1 MKIIHY
7 FNENNRVVKTVE
19 KQNGFLLTN
28 LLGGYFW
35 LAEKPFSRYQGWFFT
50 PSRLAG
56 NKIFRVL
63 ENIEIEGGAD
73 VSEIK
78 NNFWQVERK
87 RGETN
92 ETFFTPSFLNVL
104 VYETTLPS
112 DIKLFFDAKESY
124 DNQNSAAYEI
134 FEQAGLVVVKCQ
146 TVDEAM
152 KEFFVAIKADTA
164 THERPNQ
171 WVTRDYTFDK
181 NRHSAPFERS
191 VYLALKFKNSQRLVL
206 AAAQTKDQAIEQAQ
220 FGANHLRSLKKKAV
234 REIKNLWPFFNRPKI
249 KDSEL
254 RLAYLCAKNSL
265 RSCLVFDEK
274 KKIKGL
280 YAGLPWF
287 FQFWQR
293 DAALCLP
300 ALKMLNKPASQTIWH
315 NLIRD
320 IIRGE
325 KNNSAE
331 DGWGWAIKQADIFQQ
346 WHRKF
351 LLTAIQEFEK
361 SVSQNLFW
369 HGQKATWMDTVDRY
383 PATIELQTLFLAAC
397 RIASK
402 NFEFWRKK
410 FFYDN
415 LEDDSH
421 ILIKEKFWNGQA
433 LADGFNGQLADLT
446 ARPNV
451 FLGYHSYSQLLTK
464 GEWEKCFTNLLPR
477 LWLDWGGLSTV
488 DKYSPTFHN
497 EHSGETPISYH
508 QGDSWFFINNLAAL
522 VLAKINQKKFK
533 PYIEQIIK
541 ASAQDILWQGIVGH
555 HSELSSAR
563 SLQAEGCLCQAWSS
577 ALFLELLQK
586 LY

>member
-7 FNENNRVVKTVE
+7 FNENNRVAKNVE
-19 KQNGFLLTN
+19 KENGFLLTN

-35 LAEKPFSRYQGWFFT
+35 LAEKPTSRYQGWFFT
-50 PSRLAG
+50 PSWLAG
-56 NKIFRVL
+56 NKIFRIL
-63 ENIEIEGGAD
+63 ENIEIEGSLA
-73 VSEIK
+73 VNEIK

-87 RGETN
+87 RGEAS

-104 VYETTLPS
+104 VYETTLAS

-124 DNQNSAAYEI
+124 NNQNSSFYEI
-134 FEQAGLVVVKCQ
+134 FEQDGLVVIKCQ
-146 TVDEAM
+146 TTDEAM
-152 KEFFVAIKADTA
+152 PEFFVAIKANSTIY
-164 THERPNQ
+164 ERPNQ
-171 WVTRDYTFDK
+171 WIERNYSFDK
-181 NRHSAPFERS
+181 NRNSAPFERS

-206 AAAQTKDQAIEQAQ
+206 AVAQTKDQAIEQAQ
-220 FGANHLRSLKKKAV
+220 NATRHLGSLKKKA
-234 REIKNLWPFFNRPKI
+234 RKEIKNLWPFLNRPNI
-249 KDSEL
+249 KDPEL
-254 RLAYLCAKNSL
+254 KLAYLCAKNSL
-265 RSCLVFDEK
+265 RSCLVFNEK

-293 DAALCLP
+293 DTALCLTS
-300 ALKMLNKPASQTIWH
+300 LKALNKSTSQTIWQ

-325 KNNSAE
+325 KNNSAS
-331 DGWGWAIKQADIFQQ
+331 DGWGWAIKRSDIFQE

-361 SVSQNLFW
+361 SASQNLFW
-369 HGQKATWMDTVDRY
+369 HGQRSTWMDTIDRY
-383 PATIELQTLFLAAC
+383 PATIELQALFLAAC
-397 RIASK
+397 HTASK

-433 LADGFNGQLADLT
+433 LADGFNGQSADFT
-446 ARPNV
+446 ARPNA
-451 FLGYHSYSQLLTK
+451 FLAYHSYPKLLTK
-464 GEWEKCFTNLLPR
+464 LEWEKCFANLLPR
-477 LWLDWGGLSTV
+477 LWLEWGGLATI

-497 EHSGETPISYH
+497 EHSGETPASYH

-522 VLAKINQKKFK
+522 VLAKANQKKFK
-533 PYIEQIIK
+533 PYIEQITK
-541 ASAQDILWQGIVGH
+541 ASMQDILWQGIVGH

-563 SLQAEGCLCQAWSS
+563 NLQAEGCLCQAWSS
-577 ALFLELLQK
+577 ALFVELLQK
-586 LY
+586 LH